1 MTQFALRYDDEIVH
15 DGSWTCLADVI
26 GSFHAAYTDE
36 RRRVTGVLLQRETED
51 DEWKEV
57 L

>member
-1 MTQFALRYDDEIVH
+1 MTQFALRYDQEIVH